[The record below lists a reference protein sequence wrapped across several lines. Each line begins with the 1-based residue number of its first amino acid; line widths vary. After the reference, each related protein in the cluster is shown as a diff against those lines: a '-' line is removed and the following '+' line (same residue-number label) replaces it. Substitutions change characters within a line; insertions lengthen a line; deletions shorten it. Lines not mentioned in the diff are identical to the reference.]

1 MTDPKTVWITQPLEV
16 NAMSTLTEVRA
27 RADRFQ
33 AGIRWRNVALY
44 AYSAFSI
51 IVSFWLLA
59 RGALPHINYPM
70 MLMVAAHLLVL
81 WQINRRITARRLPGD
96 MAAQPALDFHRQQL
110 ERQSRGLSHAWL
122 WYMTPFLVP
131 FVWELG
137 IGLHR
142 IHTGAAP
149 PQNLRPIVFYIVV
162 GVCFWTAVLLAF
174 SRAKLRVQL
183 QIERLNALKAVPLAD
198 EAAIGAAWHP

>member
-1 MTDPKTVWITQPLEV
+1 
-16 NAMSTLTEVRA
+16 MSTLAEVRA
-27 RADRFQ
+27 RADRFR

-44 AYSAFSI
+44 TYSAFGV

-59 RGALPHINYPM
+59 RGALPLMKYP
-70 MLMVAAHLLVL
+70 LLLTVAAHLLVL
-81 WQINRRITARRLPGD
+81 WQINRRLTARRLSGD

-110 ERQSRGLSHAWL
+110 ERQAHGLSHAWL

-142 IHTGAAP
+142 IQTGAAP

-162 GVCFWTAVLLAF
+162 GVFFWTAVLLAF
-174 SRAKLRVQL
+174 SRARLKVQL
-183 QIERLNALKAVPLAD
+183 QIERLNALKA
-198 EAAIGAAWHP
+198 E